1 MVNVVER
8 FSDKAKEILENSEK
22 DWLFLMLDKQYDLLL
37 NIIESKN
44 LYNKS
49 IKDLTINTAL
59 SIYDEMA
66 EYIDI
71 VLDNNLDEEKRT
83 TEALFEIIDAIHF
96 VMQLHFLST
105 AQYYGY
111 SIDSLQKQDVRNV
124 IINNAINSIKFFG
137 ERGKPYMKTKDRETI
152 YEIYSMINVQIST
165 VLSNVH
171 WKLWKNYKEFNYY
184 KLIDDIATLFYML
197 VFNFGLICQDRD
209 YESKLVE
216 YYIIKN
222 IENFDRQERGY

>member
-1 MVNVVER
+1 M
-8 FSDKAKEILENSEK
+8 
-22 DWLFLMLDKQYDLLL
+22 LMLDKQYDLLL
-37 NIIESKN
+37 NIIETKN

-49 IKDLTINTAL
+49 IKDLMINTAL

-71 VLDNNLDEEKRT
+71 VLDKNLEEEERK
-83 TEALFEIIDAIHF
+83 TEALFEIVDAIHF

-105 AQYYGY
+105 AYENNF
-111 SIDSLQKQDVRNV
+111 SLKELHKQDIKNI
-124 IINNAINSIKFFG
+124 IINQAMANFRTAIIDN
-137 ERGKPYMKTKDRETI
+137 KPFMKTPDRETI
-152 YEIYSMINVQIST
+152 YELYTTVNIQIST
-165 VLSNVH
+165 VLSNVP

-184 KLIDDIATLFYML
+184 ALIEDIATLFFML
-197 VFNFGLICQDRD
+197 KYNFGLISQDKD

-222 IENFDRQERGY
+222 IENFDRQARGY